1 MSRISASTLLLAL
14 FVCISTPS
22 WAGFIRGVVQYGD
35 GKPADHVILRLRS
48 DLVTAYQTE
57 TSTDIQGRFD
67 FDGLPNTTFH
77 LTIEGQGFRPYDSFI
92 DISMS
97 KMAYEMI
104 TLRLDREPDAKAIP
118 PEGPRGAVNARI
130 SQITPE
136 AHKEFDLG
144 KQGMQANDV
153 PGSLRHFQKAI
164 DLYPNYA
171 EAYQLM
177 GVVNLETGK
186 LADAE
191 PQLAKATEIEPKLT
205 TAFFALGICR
215 NQMAKYAEAETALA
229 RGLELDP
236 NSADGHYH
244 IAETYWNLGR
254 FDDSEPHA
262 RKSLELK
269 PDMAPAHVL
278 IGNSMLRKRDAPGAL
293 KEFKEYLRLAPQ
305 GEFAAGTRAAVERLE
320 KGLEQSKQP
329 K

>member
-1 MSRISASTLLLAL
+1 
-14 FVCISTPS
+14 
-22 WAGFIRGVVQYGD
+22 
-35 GKPADHVILRLRS
+35 
-48 DLVTAYQTE
+48 
-57 TSTDIQGRFD
+57 
-67 FDGLPNTTFH
+67 
-77 LTIEGQGFRPYDSFI
+77 
-92 DISMS
+92 
-97 KMAYEMI
+97 MI
-104 TLRLDREPDAKAIP
+104 TLRLDKDPGAKAVP
-118 PEGPRGAVNARI
+118 PEGPKGSLNARI
-130 SQITPE
+130 AQITPE

-144 KQGMQANDV
+144 KESMQANDV
-153 PGSLRHFQKAI
+153 PASLQHFQKAI

-191 PQLAKATEIEPKLT
+191 LQLAKATEIEPKLT

-244 IAETYWNLGR
+244 IAEAYWNLGR

-262 RKSLELK
+262 RKSLQLK

-278 IGNSMLRKRDAPGAL
+278 LGNSMLRKRDAPGAL

-305 GEFAAGTRAAVERLE
+305 GEFAPGTRAAVERLE
-320 KGLEQSKQP
+320 KGLKQQAANP

>member
-1 MSRISASTLLLAL
+1 
-14 FVCISTPS
+14 VPS
-22 WAGFIRGVVQYGD
+22 WAGFIRGQVRYDDQR
-35 GKPADHVILRLRS
+35 PADHVILRLRS
-48 DLVTAYQTE
+48 DQSDVQTE
-57 TSTDIQGRFD
+57 MPTDLEGKFN
-67 FDGLPNTTFH
+67 FDGLPLSIYH
-77 LTIEGQGFRPYDSFI
+77 LTIEGQGFVPYSSYI

-104 TLRLDREPDAKAIP
+104 TLRLNKDPDAKVVP
-118 PEGPRGAVNARI
+118 PEGPKGSLNARI
-130 SQITPE
+130 AQIPPE

-144 KQGMQANDV
+144 KQSMHANDH
-153 PGSLRHFQKAI
+153 PGSLQHFQKAI
-164 DLYPNYA
+164 NLYANYA

-177 GVVNLETGK
+177 GVVNLEIGK
-186 LADAE
+186 FADAE
-191 PQLAKATEIEPKLT
+191 PQLAKATEIEPRLT

-215 NQMAKYAEAETALA
+215 NQMARYADAETALA

-244 IAETYWNLGR
+244 IAEAYWNLGR

-278 IGNSMLRKRDAPGAL
+278 LGNSMLRKRDAPGAL
-293 KEFKEYLRLAPQ
+293 REFREYLRLAPQ
-305 GEFAAGTRAAVERLE
+305 GEFATATRAAVDRLE
-320 KGLEQSKQP
+320 KGLNQAKNP

>member
-1 MSRISASTLLLAL
+1 VSAFARAFALSLLLAATSSL
-14 FVCISTPS
+14 S
-22 WAGFIRGVVQYGD
+22 WAGFIRGVVHYQD
-35 GKPADHVILRLRS
+35 GRPADHVILRIRS
-48 DLVTAYQTE
+48 DLVTAYQAE
-57 TSTDIQGRFD
+57 VSTDVQGKFD
-67 FDGLPNTTFH
+67 FDGLPDSRFH
-77 LTIEGQGFRPYDSFI
+77 LTIEGQGFVPYESAI

-104 TLRLDREPDAKAIP
+104 TLRLNKDPDAKVVP
-118 PEGPRGAVNARI
+118 PEGPKGSLNARI
-130 SQITPE
+130 AQIPPE

-144 KQGMQANDV
+144 KQNMQAHDV
-153 PGSLRHFQKAI
+153 TGSLQHFQKAV

-186 LADAE
+186 FADAE

-244 IAETYWNLGR
+244 IAEAYWNLGR

-320 KGLEQSKQP
+320 KGLQQAANP

>member
-1 MSRISASTLLLAL
+1 LAA
-14 FVCISTPS
+14 IPS
-22 WAGFIRGVVQYGD
+22 WGGFIRGQVRYENQH
-35 GKPADHVILRLRS
+35 PADHVIIRLRS
-48 DLVTAYQTE
+48 DMVAYQTE
-57 TSTDIQGRFD
+57 MSTDDQGRFN
-67 FDGLPNTTFH
+67 FDGLPLTTFH
-77 LTIEGQGFRPYDSFI
+77 LTIEGQGFKPYENLI

-97 KMAYEMI
+97 KMAYELI
-104 TLRLDREPDAKAIP
+104 TLRLNKVPDANAVP
-118 PEGPRGAVNARI
+118 PEGPKSAINARI
-130 SQITPE
+130 AQIPL
-136 AHKEFDLG
+136 AAQKEFDSG
-144 KQGMQANDV
+144 KQSMQAKDA
-153 PGSLRHFQKAI
+153 PASLQHFQKAI

-186 LADAE
+186 FADAE
-191 PQLAKATEIEPKLT
+191 PQLAKATEIEPKLA

-236 NSADGHYH
+236 NSPDGHYH
-244 IAETYWNLGR
+244 IAEAYWNLGR

-278 IGNSMLRKRDAPGAL
+278 LGNAMLRKHAAPAAL

-305 GEFAAGTRAAVERLE
+305 GEFAPATKAAVDRLE
-320 KGLEQSKQP
+320 KGLARSANSK
-329 K
+329 